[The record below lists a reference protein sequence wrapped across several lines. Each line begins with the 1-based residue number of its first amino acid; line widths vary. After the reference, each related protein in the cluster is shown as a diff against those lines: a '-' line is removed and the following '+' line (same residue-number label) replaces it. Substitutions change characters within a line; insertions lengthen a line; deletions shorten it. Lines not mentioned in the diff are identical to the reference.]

1 TSTASTPRRSSTA
14 TPSSTGTVQT
24 SEFVCESPLTS
35 HRLGPSYSPVAQMA
49 ELVDAHG
56 SGPCAARREGSS
68 PFLGTNF
75 QNPDCSNAVGVL
87 LSGAA
92 IRLCTRRNCCLP
104 DRGGRRSRRRLECGS
119 RPD

>member
-1 TSTASTPRRSSTA
+1 TGTRSN
-14 TPSSTGTVQT
+14 TGTVQT

-75 QNPDCSNAVGVL
+75 SKPRLQHCSRGFAFLRAAAQSLQTQKL
-87 LSGAA
+87 LPSGSL
-92 IRLCTRRNCCLP
+92 RTT
-104 DRGGRRSRRRLECGS
+104 
-119 RPD
+119 